1 MYNTQVGS
9 ATMRPTGVTFGTYGG
24 SGKIVESITVDVA
37 GRITALTDKLEGTST
52 ASYFFHEAF
61 YNQTPPFAGGLMT
74 SARLPGIVLE
84 LQDLI
89 GIDNTQGNYSG
100 NPVIGLTT
108 GSNNVSGTVTGATL
122 YQPTSGA
129 FRVFGPVTLTFK
141 TTLGLQG
148 INETD
153 GAGVGRFGFMCPVN
167 ETNKYTE
174 FPYVGLNANT
184 KPKHGVYFEVNGDG
198 LLLCVCRKNNVQ
210 TVINAGAVLSSY
222 NTYEIITNRL
232 NGAVD
237 FKVNGNVV
245 ATIEPTNVPIAYLGI
260 HFQMLRWVTS
270 PLSAQ
275 MYIQQYFLQAIPP
288 DPYF

>member
-37 GRITALTDKLEGTST
+37 GRITALTDKIEGTST
-52 ASYFFHEAF
+52 TVSYFKESF
-61 YNQTPPFAGGLMT
+61 YNQTPPFAGGLIT
-74 SARLPGIVLE
+74 YSRLPGVVLK

-89 GIDNTQGNYSG
+89 GIDNTQANYSG

-108 GSNNVSGTVTGATL
+108 GSNNGAGTVTGATL
-122 YQPTSGA
+122 YQPTCGA

-148 INETD
+148 VNETD
-153 GAGVGRFGFMCPVN
+153 GAGIGRFGFMCPVDASN
-167 ETNKYTE
+167 VYTQ
-174 FPYVGLNANT
+174 FPFPGLVANT

-198 LLLCVCRKNNVQ
+198 MLLCVCRKNNVQ
-210 TVINAGAVLSSY
+210 TAINIGSVPSSY

-237 FKVNGNVV
+237 FKINGNIA
-245 ATIEPTNVPIAYLGI
+245 ATVEPTNVPIAYLGI

-270 PLSAQ
+270 SLSAQ
-275 MYIQQYFLQAIPP
+275 MYIQQYYAEAVPP
-288 DPYF
+288 NS